1 MIQRQKQIDFARIR
15 KAIGYL
21 SENYKSQPTLEQ
33 AAEHVNLSSYHFQR
47 MFSNWAG
54 VSPKQFLRY
63 INITHA
69 KKLLKKDKASLLIL
83 PMSWGCQVRADYTIC
98 LLILKV

>member
-1 MIQRQKQIDFARIR
+1 MQKQVDFARIR

-33 AAEHVNLSSYHFQR
+33 VAEHVHLSPYHFQR
-47 MFSNWAG
+47 MFSSWAG

-63 INITHA
+63 ISITHA
-69 KKLLKKDKASLLIL
+69 KKLLKEDKASLLDTTFEL
-83 PMSWGCQVRADYTIC
+83 GLSSTT
-98 LLILKV
+98 